1 MRSMSYDFTFYGKN
15 RENLCV
21 LKRGMVD
28 AVSACD
34 ANFRAWEEEEDGL

>member
-1 MRSMSYDFTFYGKN
+1 MRSMNYDFTFYGKN
-15 RENLCV
+15 RKNLCV

-34 ANFRAWEEEEDGL
+34 ANFRIQEEEENGL